1 MYSSATRCF
10 IFLERAKLFSNIKYN
25 LLRYSISEMEKVL
38 AEKSRLFNMWR
49 SNGQNGIN
57 NWLISRNTVQYVCTS
72 TSTLYSVVIE
82 EGFIQKTRKRSSLL
96 FGGQNVFNSLP
107 RLLFCTRMI
116 WRKWLI
122 VPGWYEEKD
131 EFFKSSRG
139 GK

>member
-1 MYSSATRCF
+1 MKCKIGFPNYLTLKTCSATRCF
-10 IFLERAKLFSNIKYN
+10 IFLERAKVFSNIKYN

-82 EGFIQKTRKRSSLL
+82 EGFTDLYRRQGKGRR
-96 FGGQNVFNSLP
+96 
-107 RLLFCTRMI
+107 FCLGDRMYSI
-116 WRKWLI
+116 PCRACCFA
-122 VPGWYEEKD
+122 PGWYE
-131 EFFKSSRG
+131 
-139 GK
+139 